1 MVGTHTPEW
10 LGSTPCP
17 AHLRQLAGDGGRLR
31 DVVRVGGLCWADCS
45 DAGQLWRPWG
55 RGDGQVEGSH
65 RQDELQ
71 TVLDP
76 EIATTVLPVLKA
88 REEREGG
95 REGEEQKVGGKGREI
110 EREREGRREG
120 RRGEGKTN
128 IHVHVLYVQITC
140 NGYDEPN
147 TKSQNNTTTMY

>member
-10 LGSTPCP
+10 LGSTPYP
-17 AHLRQLAGDGGRLR
+17 THLRELAGDGGRLR

-95 REGEEQKVGGKGREI
+95 REGEGERGGREVG
-110 EREREGRREG
+110 REGEG
-120 RRGEGKTN
+120 EKESVMSHASHRT
-128 IHVHVLYVQITC
+128 LWL
-140 NGYDEPN
+140 PP
-147 TKSQNNTTTMY
+147 S

>member
-10 LGSTPCP
+10 LGSTPYP
-17 AHLRQLAGDGGRLR
+17 THLRELAGDGGRLR

-76 EIATTVLPVLKA
+76 EIATTVLPVLEA
-88 REEREGG
+88 GERRGREVEGERRRKGG
-95 REGEEQKVGGKGREI
+95 REAEEEKV
-110 EREREGRREG
+110 
-120 RRGEGKTN
+120 
-128 IHVHVLYVQITC
+128 
-140 NGYDEPN
+140 
-147 TKSQNNTTTMY
+147 